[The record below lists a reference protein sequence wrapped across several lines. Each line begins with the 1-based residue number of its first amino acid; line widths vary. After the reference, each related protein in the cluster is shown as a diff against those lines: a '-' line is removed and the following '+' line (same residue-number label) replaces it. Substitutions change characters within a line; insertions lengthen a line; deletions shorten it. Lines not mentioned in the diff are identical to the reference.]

1 MATLSR
7 LRYKQPVPLRRS
19 VLSDNNVLAGR
30 KVLVTGAA
38 GFIGSHLAEAL
49 VLAGAEVTA
58 MVRYNSG
65 SRIGNLAFLDRHA
78 REQLKILS
86 GNIEDSDFMLRAID
100 GQEIVFHLAAL
111 IAIPYSYTAPR
122 SYVRTNIEGTLNV
135 LEASRRCG
143 TKRVVHTST
152 SEVYGTAQRVP
163 IDENHP
169 LQGQSP
175 YSASKIGADKLAE
188 SYCRSFDTP
197 VVTVRPFNTYGPR
210 QSARAF
216 IPTIISQALVRDEI
230 RLGALTPERD
240 MTFVSDSV
248 AGFIAAGT
256 TLGIEGMTINLGTGE
271 THAVGWFAERIQR
284 LMGTCKPIVQD
295 EQRVRPELSEVRK
308 LLSDNTLAH
317 RLMGWAPKMGLD
329 EGLKQAIDFVEAN
342 RDLFRTDE
350 YVR

>member
-1 MATLSR
+1 LSENI
-7 LRYKQPVPLRRS
+7 S
-19 VLSDNNVLAGR
+19 LAGR
-30 KVLVTGAA
+30 KVLVTGAG

-49 VLAGAEVTA
+49 VEAGADVTA
-58 MVRYNSG
+58 MIHYNSG
-65 SRIGNLAFLDRHA
+65 SLIGNLAFADRRA
-78 REQLKILS
+78 RGRLNIVS
-86 GNIEDSDFMLRAID
+86 GNIEDSDFMLRAIE

-111 IAIPYSYTAPR
+111 IAIPYSYVAPR

-135 LEASRRCG
+135 LEAARRFG
-143 TKRVVHTST
+143 TARVVHTST

-163 IDENHP
+163 IDESHP

-175 YSASKIGADKLAE
+175 YSASKIAADKLAE
-188 SYCRSFDTP
+188 SYYCSFETP
-197 VVTVRPFNTYGPR
+197 VVTVRPFNTFGPR

-230 RLGALTPERD
+230 RLGALSPERD

-256 TLGIEGMTINLGTGE
+256 TPGIEGMTINLGTGE
-271 THAVGWFAERIQR
+271 THTVGWFAERIQR
-284 LMGTCKPIVQD
+284 LMGISKPIVQ
-295 EQRVRPELSEVRK
+295 EQQRIRPELSEVRK
-308 LLSDNTLAH
+308 LVSDNSVA
-317 RLMGWAPKMGLD
+317 RLVMGWAPKVELD
-329 EGLKQAIDFVEAN
+329 EGLKQAIAFVEAN